1 MIIAL
6 NIPISFL
13 ESVRIDME
21 DLNTTV
27 SDARNI
33 QISAEQY
40 NIIIKASIAINFD
53 SMFFTIKKEVNITVT
68 LQFQTESGKVI
79 CQNVSTKSDKPL
91 ETAILKL
98 IENRILDNLN
108 SMMATNLNKI
118 FIHHLEISDD
128 TISISFSPQ

>member
-1 MIIAL
+1 
-6 NIPISFL
+6 
-13 ESVRIDME
+13 ME

-40 NIIIKASIAINFD
+40 NIIIKASITINFD
-53 SMFFTIKKEVNITVT
+53 GMFFTIKKEVNITVT

-79 CQNVSTKSDKPL
+79 CQNVSAKSDKPL
-91 ETAILKL
+91 ETTILKL

-108 SMMATNLNKI
+108 VMMATNLHKI
-118 FIHHLEISDD
+118 FIHHLEIGAD
-128 TISISFSPQ
+128 TINISFSPL